1 MRSTDLAVPTT
12 EGEPSRGVPEPSVF
26 LDGGPVAAP
35 VVPVLE
41 LIARRTAA
49 DPHRTALVHGD
60 VRLSYG
66 ELAEAVAARAGVL
79 LAAGAGPGRLVAVCR
94 PRGVEAIV
102 SVLAA
107 LRSGAAYLPLDPNAP
122 LARNTAILADACDG
136 EPPHPDA
143 LRAGG
148 EAVLPGDTAG
158 AGTAYVIYT
167 SGSTGTPN
175 GVLVGHEA
183 LAHFVAGATE
193 RYGIGADDR
202 VLQFAPLHF
211 DASVEEIFVTLCAGG
226 TLVLRTDDMLDV
238 RGMLAGCAAHGV
250 TVLDLPTAYWHEL
263 AYAVAAGVAELPAA
277 LRTVIIGGEAALPER
292 VVRWRRAV
300 GSRVRLLNTYGP
312 TEATVVATVADL
324 TEGPADGTAEA
335 DGVPIGL
342 PLPGVRA
349 ALVEGELWLLGG
361 GLACGYLDRPELTA
375 RRFTLLGGEPAYR
388 TGDVV
393 RLGSDG
399 RLVHVSRV
407 DDEVKISGHRID
419 PAAVES
425 VLLGHP
431 DVRAAAVVAQES
443 PDGTKRLVAYVVAD
457 GRPTPVEIREALA
470 EQLPPP
476 AVPGVISLIE
486 SLPRTSTGK
495 IDRAML
501 RAMRPS
507 REQPVRPEEAPLPEH
522 EHPPAEDRV
531 PLSFAQRRL
540 WFLNRLEGPSAT
552 YNVPLVLR
560 LAGVPRRD
568 ALAAAVADVIERHE
582 VLRTVFPAV
591 DGEPYQWVLDRADG
605 AFAVVECAP
614 GTGDAAVAAFTGE
627 TFDVPADVPVRVRL
641 FVTGPDESVLVLL
654 LHHVAT
660 DGWSMGPLL
669 RDLTSAYT
677 ARSAGA
683 APEWQQ
689 LPVQYADYTLWQ
701 RDMLGDAD
709 DPADVMA
716 RQIDF
721 WRTALAGLPA
731 VLDLPA
737 DRPRPA
743 EPSYRGETVT
753 VRLGADTH
761 LRLRELAAEHGA
773 SLFMVL
779 RAALAAALSG
789 AGAGDDIAIGTPVA
803 GRPDEAL
810 HDLVGFFVNTLVLRT
825 DVSGDP
831 AFTELLDRVRE
842 SDLAAYAHDDL
853 PFDLLVEHL
862 NPVRSLSHHPFFQ
875 TMLTLQN
882 DADPAVPLG
891 DVPGMIEPA
900 GLETAKFDLSVSCV
914 ETLDGAGDA
923 AGIEVWFQ
931 YATDLFDA
939 PTATLLLGFF
949 TRALDAVAAD
959 PATRVSDAVALT
971 GTERRALAEQRERRE
986 RLAEERSP
994 DTGFAA
1000 ASGGT
1005 SRGGRSPR
1013 EEILCGLFAE
1023 VLGLPSAGT
1032 DDNFFDLGGHS
1043 LLGVRLVNR
1052 VRSVLG
1058 ADLGIRDLFLAP
1070 TVAGLDRRLD
1080 ELAGVGARPAP
1091 VPAER
1096 PERIPLSFAQRR
1108 LWFVN
1113 ELDGPSRSYNIP
1125 VVLRLDE
1132 PLEAAVL
1139 ADALA
1144 DVAERH
1150 EVLRTVYG
1158 AVDGEPYQRILADAR
1173 PSLEVVRTTDERLV
1187 SSIGD
1192 AVGYVFD
1199 LSAELPLRAWLLE
1212 LDESDAQ
1219 VLVVLVHHIAGDGW
1233 SMEPLL
1239 ADLSAAYTARL
1250 TQQAPEWRP
1259 LPVQYA
1265 DYALWQRDTMGDT
1278 ADSGSP
1284 LARQLGFWSATL
1296 EGLPPVLDLPAD
1308 RPRPAV
1314 ATHGG
1319 AVVPF
1324 AVDGATH
1331 QRLSRLAAAQG
1342 STLFMVLQ
1350 AALALALSRLGAG
1363 TDIPVGTV
1371 VAGREDE
1378 ALDDLV
1384 GFFVNTLVLRTD
1396 VSGNPAFTDLLTRVR
1411 DTDLA
1416 AYAHQGLPF
1425 EQLVEHLNPDRSTA
1439 HHPLVQVMLLLQNGV
1454 GTTGTAEGGAAETH
1468 SPLAGTDVAF
1478 DTGLTKF
1485 DLTLTVTEER
1495 DDDGTPRGLEGFV
1508 EYATDLFEPETAAL
1522 LSTRLSHLLGAVA
1535 ADPGRPVGD
1544 IDLLTADEHHLLVT
1558 EYNDTEGVPLPP
1570 ATVHELFEAQV
1581 RRTPGAVALVH
1592 DDGELTYTELDR
1604 RANLLAHRLIAAG
1617 TAPQGTVGVLM
1628 DHGPDLIVT
1637 LIAVLKTG
1645 AAYVPI
1651 DGRSPADRVRL
1662 VMAEVGA
1669 RLLLVGAATADSE
1682 VAVAERAA
1690 GTEVLR
1696 ADSPAPYGTPDTAPA
1711 VPTGQQALM
1720 YVMFTSGSTG
1730 RPKGVGVTHRNVAR
1744 LAVDRFWDH
1753 EVQRRVLVHSPYG
1766 FDAST
1771 YEIWVPLLAGGT
1783 LVTPGGDGA
1792 DVRSLSRAIERHG
1805 VTATFLT
1812 VGLFHLMAEE
1822 ALDTLALLREV
1833 GTGGDVVSAAAV
1845 RTVLEHCPDT
1855 AVTHVYGPTE
1865 TTFASHLHRY
1875 DRSGGLPETLS
1886 LGRPLDDT
1894 RAYVLDGRLHP
1905 VPLGT
1910 SGELYI
1916 AGDHV
1921 ARGYVGRPDLTADRF
1936 VTDPFGA
1943 DGGRMYRTGDLV
1955 AWTTGGELR
1964 FVGRA
1969 DNQVKIRGFRI
1980 EPGEVEAV
1988 IARDPSV
1995 GRVAVVVRDD
2005 APGGKRLVAY
2015 VVPRPGLSVDEAG
2028 LRAATARSLPGY
2040 LVPSAVVALD
2050 ALPITVNGKLDRRS
2064 LPAPEPR
2071 HSAPGRAPRTLRE
2084 EILCGLFAEVL
2095 GLGRVGVD
2103 ESFFDLGG
2111 HSLLATRL
2119 INRVRAA
2126 LGVEVAIRDLFQTPT
2141 VAGLAERVGGTSGTA
2156 VRAPLAPRARPERI
2170 PLSFAQRRLWFINE
2184 LDGPS
2189 QAYNIPV
2196 VLRLDEPLDAT
2207 ALAAALADVGARHE
2221 VLRTVY
2227 GAVDGEPYQRIL
2239 SDARPELR
2247 VIRVPRAELA
2257 ATVDAAAGHVF
2268 DLSAELP
2275 LRAALV
2281 ESAEDGENGENGND
2295 ENESDAGRFL
2305 VIVLHHIA
2313 GDGWSMGPLMA
2324 DLWTAYGARLAQQA
2338 PEWRP
2343 LPVQYADYALW
2354 QAGMMAEAP
2363 DTDGTEGP
2371 RERLLAYWSDAL
2383 DGAPPVLELPA
2394 DRPRPAVATHRGGS
2408 VPVTLDGTEHDALAR
2423 LAAENGTTLFMVL
2436 QAALALTLSRLGSGT
2451 DIPVGTVVAG
2461 RGDEALDDLV
2471 GFFVNTLVLRTDVA
2485 GNPTFTDLLTRVRDT
2500 DLAAYAHQDLPFE
2513 QLVEHLNPARSTAHH
2528 PLIQIM
2534 LLLQNA
2540 GRPAD
2545 GSPVPGATE
2554 VPFDT
2559 GLAKFDLTLS
2569 LTERHGADG
2578 DRRGLYGYLEYATD
2592 LFDARTA
2599 ALLATRLTHLL
2610 RAVAA
2615 DPGHPVDDIDL
2626 LTPEDHRLLLTEYN
2640 DTATTGPLPQDTV
2653 HELFEARARRT
2664 PDRIAVSHDDGDM
2677 TYAELDRRAN
2687 VLAHRLITA
2696 GTVPQGTVGVLMDH
2710 GPELIV
2716 ATLAVLKAGAAYV
2729 PVGSSLSAA
2738 RVRMIMEESGATV
2751 LLTGADLVDTE
2762 VAAAER
2768 AAGTVVLRADSPAP
2782 AGTPDTA
2789 PGVPTGQ
2796 QALMYVMFTSGSTGR
2811 PKAVGVTHR
2820 NVARLAADRC
2830 WDRETHRRM
2839 LVHSAFGFDASTY
2852 EIWVPLL
2859 AGTRLVIGTG
2869 DGTDLAALR
2878 RTVERHGV
2886 SAAYFTVGLF
2896 HLLAD
2901 EALDTLGLLRE
2912 VWTGGDVLS
2921 PDAVRRVLTHCP
2933 DTVLVHSYGPT
2944 EATFGTHHQRF
2955 GLGERELDLVH
2966 LGRPMDNTRAYV
2978 LDHRLRPVPRGGTG
2992 ELYLG
2997 GSHLARG
3004 YLGRPALTAERFVAD
3019 PFGAAGERLYRTG
3032 DLVSWTT
3039 GGQLRFVGR
3048 ADNQVKIRGF
3058 RIEPGEAEAAV
3069 ARHPSVGRAA
3079 VVVREDR
3086 PGEKRLVAYVVPRS
3100 SPVDEGAL
3108 RSWLAESLPEYLVPS
3123 AVVVL
3128 DSLPLTTNGKLDRAA
3143 LPAPVRDGAPSG
3155 RGPRNPREEV
3165 LCGLFA
3171 EILGVTGVGIDDNF
3185 FDLGGH
3191 SLLAVRLMSRVRSVL
3206 GVERSVRDLFRSPTV
3221 AGLLGDEPESDALGV
3236 LLPLRAEGGGRPLFC
3251 IHPGAGMGWAY
3262 AGLTRHLGDSQ
3273 PVYAL
3278 QTRALTRPDYRASSV
3293 EELAE
3298 DYLEQIR
3305 RVQPWGPYRLLGWSF
3320 GGVVAHAVATRLQ
3333 AAGEEVELLALMD
3346 AYPVPPEEAA
3356 DAMTDRETVEMLV
3369 GPAAE
3374 EAGRPD
3380 PLPDA
3385 FFDRFDT
3392 AAVVGVLRRRDPV
3405 LAGFA
3410 EAEVAALVGA
3420 AVNHAALMRA
3430 YRPGVFTGDP
3440 LLFTAAEGRGPDS
3453 PSAGLW
3459 DPYTDGETQRHDIN
3473 STHLRMTEP
3482 EPLAHIGRILRQRL
3496 SDPQVIDLGLNE
3508 TRN

>member
-1 MRSTDLAVPTT
+1 M
-12 EGEPSRGVPEPSVF
+12 
-26 LDGGPVAAP
+26 
-35 VVPVLE
+35 
-41 LIARRTAA
+41 
-49 DPHRTALVHGD
+49 
-60 VRLSYG
+60 
-66 ELAEAVAARAGVL
+66 
-79 LAAGAGPGRLVAVCR
+79 
-94 PRGVEAIV
+94 
-102 SVLAA
+102 
-107 LRSGAAYLPLDPNAP
+107 
-122 LARNTAILADACDG
+122 
-136 EPPHPDA
+136 
-143 LRAGG
+143 
-148 EAVLPGDTAG
+148 
-158 AGTAYVIYT
+158 
-167 SGSTGTPN
+167 
-175 GVLVGHEA
+175 
-183 LAHFVAGATE
+183 
-193 RYGIGADDR
+193 
-202 VLQFAPLHF
+202 
-211 DASVEEIFVTLCAGG
+211 
-226 TLVLRTDDMLDV
+226 
-238 RGMLAGCAAHGV
+238 
-250 TVLDLPTAYWHEL
+250 
-263 AYAVAAGVAELPAA
+263 
-277 LRTVIIGGEAALPER
+277 
-292 VVRWRRAV
+292 
-300 GSRVRLLNTYGP
+300 
-312 TEATVVATVADL
+312 
-324 TEGPADGTAEA
+324 
-335 DGVPIGL
+335 
-342 PLPGVRA
+342 
-349 ALVEGELWLLGG
+349 
-361 GLACGYLDRPELTA
+361 
-375 RRFTLLGGEPAYR
+375 
-388 TGDVV
+388 
-393 RLGSDG
+393 
-399 RLVHVSRV
+399 
-407 DDEVKISGHRID
+407 
-419 PAAVES
+419 
-425 VLLGHP
+425 
-431 DVRAAAVVAQES
+431 
-443 PDGTKRLVAYVVAD
+443 
-457 GRPTPVEIREALA
+457 
-470 EQLPPP
+470 
-476 AVPGVISLIE
+476 
-486 SLPRTSTGK
+486 
-495 IDRAML
+495 
-501 RAMRPS
+501 
-507 REQPVRPEEAPLPEH
+507 
-522 EHPPAEDRV
+522 
-531 PLSFAQRRL
+531 
-540 WFLNRLEGPSAT
+540 
-552 YNVPLVLR
+552 
-560 LAGVPRRD
+560 
-568 ALAAAVADVIERHE
+568 
-582 VLRTVFPAV
+582 
-591 DGEPYQWVLDRADG
+591 
-605 AFAVVECAP
+605 
-614 GTGDAAVAAFTGE
+614 
-627 TFDVPADVPVRVRL
+627 
-641 FVTGPDESVLVLL
+641 
-654 LHHVAT
+654 
-660 DGWSMGPLL
+660 
-669 RDLTSAYT
+669 
-677 ARSAGA
+677 
-683 APEWQQ
+683 
-689 LPVQYADYTLWQ
+689 
-701 RDMLGDAD
+701 
-709 DPADVMA
+709 
-716 RQIDF
+716 
-721 WRTALAGLPA
+721 
-731 VLDLPA
+731 
-737 DRPRPA
+737 
-743 EPSYRGETVT
+743 
-753 VRLGADTH
+753 
-761 LRLRELAAEHGA
+761 
-773 SLFMVL
+773 
-779 RAALAAALSG
+779 
-789 AGAGDDIAIGTPVA
+789 
-803 GRPDEAL
+803 
-810 HDLVGFFVNTLVLRT
+810 
-825 DVSGDP
+825 
-831 AFTELLDRVRE
+831 
-842 SDLAAYAHDDL
+842 
-853 PFDLLVEHL
+853 
-862 NPVRSLSHHPFFQ
+862 
-875 TMLTLQN
+875 
-882 DADPAVPLG
+882 
-891 DVPGMIEPA
+891 
-900 GLETAKFDLSVSCV
+900 
-914 ETLDGAGDA
+914 
-923 AGIEVWFQ
+923 
-931 YATDLFDA
+931 
-939 PTATLLLGFF
+939 
-949 TRALDAVAAD
+949 
-959 PATRVSDAVALT
+959 
-971 GTERRALAEQRERRE
+971 
-986 RLAEERSP
+986 
-994 DTGFAA
+994 
-1000 ASGGT
+1000 
-1005 SRGGRSPR
+1005 
-1013 EEILCGLFAE
+1013 
-1023 VLGLPSAGT
+1023 
-1032 DDNFFDLGGHS
+1032 
-1043 LLGVRLVNR
+1043 
-1052 VRSVLG
+1052 
-1058 ADLGIRDLFLAP
+1058 
-1070 TVAGLDRRLD
+1070 
-1080 ELAGVGARPAP
+1080 
-1091 VPAER
+1091 
-1096 PERIPLSFAQRR
+1096 
-1108 LWFVN
+1108 
-1113 ELDGPSRSYNIP
+1113 
-1125 VVLRLDE
+1125 
-1132 PLEAAVL
+1132 
-1139 ADALA
+1139 
-1144 DVAERH
+1144 
-1150 EVLRTVYG
+1150 
-1158 AVDGEPYQRILADAR
+1158 
-1173 PSLEVVRTTDERLV
+1173 
-1187 SSIGD
+1187 
-1192 AVGYVFD
+1192 
-1199 LSAELPLRAWLLE
+1199 
-1212 LDESDAQ
+1212 
-1219 VLVVLVHHIAGDGW
+1219 
-1233 SMEPLL
+1233 
-1239 ADLSAAYTARL
+1239 
-1250 TQQAPEWRP
+1250 
-1259 LPVQYA
+1259 
-1265 DYALWQRDTMGDT
+1265 
-1278 ADSGSP
+1278 
-1284 LARQLGFWSATL
+1284 
-1296 EGLPPVLDLPAD
+1296 
-1308 RPRPAV
+1308 
-1314 ATHGG
+1314 
-1319 AVVPF
+1319 
-1324 AVDGATH
+1324 
-1331 QRLSRLAAAQG
+1331 
-1342 STLFMVLQ
+1342 
-1350 AALALALSRLGAG
+1350 
-1363 TDIPVGTV
+1363 
-1371 VAGREDE
+1371 
-1378 ALDDLV
+1378 
-1384 GFFVNTLVLRTD
+1384 
-1396 VSGNPAFTDLLTRVR
+1396 
-1411 DTDLA
+1411 
-1416 AYAHQGLPF
+1416 
-1425 EQLVEHLNPDRSTA
+1425 
-1439 HHPLVQVMLLLQNGV
+1439 
-1454 GTTGTAEGGAAETH
+1454 
-1468 SPLAGTDVAF
+1468 
-1478 DTGLTKF
+1478 
-1485 DLTLTVTEER
+1485 
-1495 DDDGTPRGLEGFV
+1495 
-1508 EYATDLFEPETAAL
+1508 
-1522 LSTRLSHLLGAVA
+1522 
-1535 ADPGRPVGD
+1535 
-1544 IDLLTADEHHLLVT
+1544 
-1558 EYNDTEGVPLPP
+1558 
-1570 ATVHELFEAQV
+1570 
-1581 RRTPGAVALVH
+1581 
-1592 DDGELTYTELDR
+1592 
-1604 RANLLAHRLIAAG
+1604 
-1617 TAPQGTVGVLM
+1617 
-1628 DHGPDLIVT
+1628 
-1637 LIAVLKTG
+1637 
-1645 AAYVPI
+1645 
-1651 DGRSPADRVRL
+1651 
-1662 VMAEVGA
+1662 
-1669 RLLLVGAATADSE
+1669 
-1682 VAVAERAA
+1682 
-1690 GTEVLR
+1690 R

-1753 EVQRRVLVHSPYG
+1753 NVQRRVLVHSPYG

-1845 RTVLEHCPDT
+1845 RAVLEHCPDT

-2050 ALPITVNGKLDRRS
+2050 ALPMTVNGKLDRRA
-2064 LPAPEPR
+2064 LPAPETR

-2126 LGVEVAIRDLFQTPT
+2126 LGVEVAIRDLFQAPT
-2141 VAGLAERVGGTSGTA
+2141 VAGLAERVEGTSGTA

-2207 ALAAALADVGARHE
+2207 ALAAAMADVGARHE

-2239 SDARPELR
+2239 PDARPELR

-2281 ESAEDGENGENGND
+2281 ESAEDGENGENGDD
-2295 ENESDAGRFL
+2295 ENENNAGRFL

-2324 DLWTAYGARLAQQA
+2324 DLWTAYGARLTQQA
-2338 PEWRP
+2338 PEWRT

-2354 QAGMMAEAP
+2354 QAEMMAEAP
-2363 DTDGTEGP
+2363 TADSPEGP

-2471 GFFVNTLVLRTDVA
+2471 GFFVNTLVLRTDVS

-2545 GSPVPGATE
+2545 GGSVPGATE
-2554 VPFDT
+2554 VPFDI

-2615 DPGHPVDDIDL
+2615 DPGRPVDDIDL

-2640 DTATTGPLPQDTV
+2640 DTATTGPLPQGTV

-2687 VLAHRLITA
+2687 LLAHRLIAA
-2696 GTVPQGTVGVLMDH
+2696 GTAPQGTVGVLMDH

-2751 LLTGADLVDTE
+2751 LLADADLVDTE

-2869 DGTDLAALR
+2869 DGTDLPALR

-3004 YLGRPALTAERFVAD
+3004 YLGRSALTAERFVAD
-3019 PFGAAGERLYRTG
+3019 PLGAAGERLYRTG

-3385 FFDRFDT
+3385 FFNRFDT

>member
-12 EGEPSRGVPEPSVF
+12 EAEPSRGVPEPSVF

-41 LIARRTAA
+41 LIALRTAA

-66 ELAEAVAARAGVL
+66 ELAEAVAARAGL
-79 LAAGAGPGRLVAVCR
+79 LRAAGAGPGRLVAVCR

-107 LRSGAAYLPLDPNAP
+107 LRSGAAYLPLDPDAP
-122 LARNTAILADACDG
+122 LARNTAILTDACDG
-136 EPPHPDA
+136 EPPHPDR
-143 LRAGG
+143 LRAEG
-148 EAVLPGDTAG
+148 EAVLPGDAAG

-175 GVLVGHEA
+175 GVLVGQEA

-226 TLVLRTDDMLDV
+226 SLVLRTDDMLDV

-263 AYAVAAGVAELPAA
+263 AYAVAAGVAELPGA

-361 GLACGYLDRPELTA
+361 GLARGYLDRPELTA
-375 RRFTLLGGEPAYR
+375 RRFTRLGGEPAYR

-507 REQPVRPEEAPLPEH
+507 REQPVRPEEASLPEH

-614 GTGDAAVAAFTGE
+614 GTGEAAVAAFTGE

-683 APEWQQ
+683 APEWEQ

-831 AFTELLDRVRE
+831 AFAELIDRVRE

-882 DADPAVPLG
+882 DADPAIPLG
-891 DVPGMIEPA
+891 DVPGTIEPA

-939 PTATLLLGFF
+939 PTATSLLDFF

-971 GTERRALAEQRERRE
+971 DTERRALAEQRERRE
-986 RLAEERSP
+986 RLTEERSL

-1000 ASGGT
+1000 ASGGA

-1058 ADLGIRDLFLAP
+1058 VDLGIRDLFLAP

-1080 ELAGVGARPAP
+1080 ELAGVGTRPAP

-1132 PLEAAVL
+1132 PLEADVL

-1158 AVDGEPYQRILADAR
+1158 AADGEPYQRILADVR

-1199 LSAELPLRAWLLE
+1199 LSTELPLRAWLLE
-1212 LDESDAQ
+1212 LDESGAQ

-1233 SMEPLL
+1233 SLEPLL

-1250 TQQAPEWRP
+1250 TQQTPEWRP

-1265 DYALWQRDTMGDT
+1265 DYALWQRDTMGDA
-1278 ADSGSP
+1278 ADTGSP
-1284 LARQLGFWSATL
+1284 LARQLGFWSAAL

-1396 VSGNPAFTDLLTRVR
+1396 VSGNPAFTDLLARVR

-1454 GTTGTAEGGAAETH
+1454 GATGAAEGDAAETR

-1508 EYATDLFEPETAAL
+1508 EYATDLFEPGTAAL

-1535 ADPGRPVGD
+1535 ADPGRPVDD
-1544 IDLLTADEHHLLVT
+1544 IDLLTADEHRLLVT

-1617 TAPQGTVGVLM
+1617 TAPQGTVAVLM
-1628 DHGPDLIVT
+1628 DHGPDLIVA
-1637 LIAVLKTG
+1637 LLAALKTG

-1669 RLLLVGAATADSE
+1669 RLLLVGAATAESE

-1822 ALDTLALLREV
+1822 APDTLALLREV

-1886 LGRPLDDT
+1886 LGRPLDNT
-1894 RAYVLDGRLHP
+1894 RVYVLDSRLHP

-1936 VTDPFGA
+1936 VTDPFGE

-1988 IARDPSV
+1988 LARDPSV

-2040 LVPSAVVALD
+2040 LVPSAVVTLD
-2050 ALPITVNGKLDRRS
+2050 ALPMTVNGKLDRRA

-2126 LGVEVAIRDLFQTPT
+2126 LGVEVAIRDLFQAPT
-2141 VAGLAERVGGTSGTA
+2141 VAGLAERVDATVGVP

-2239 SDARPELR
+2239 PDAHPELR

-2281 ESAEDGENGENGND
+2281 ESAGDDEHGDN
-2295 ENESDAGRFL
+2295 ENENDAGRFL

-2338 PEWRP
+2338 PQWRP

-2354 QAGMMAEAP
+2354 QADMMGEAP
-2363 DTDGTEGP
+2363 DTDGPEGP

-2394 DRPRPAVATHRGGS
+2394 DRPRPAVATHRGAS
-2408 VPVTLDGTEHDALAR
+2408 VPVTLDGPEHDALAR
-2423 LAAENGTTLFMVL
+2423 LAAENGTTLFMVV
-2436 QAALALTLSRLGSGT
+2436 QAALALTLSRLGAGT

-2471 GFFVNTLVLRTDVA
+2471 GFFVNTLVLRTDVS

-2540 GRPAD
+2540 GQPAD
-2545 GSPVPGATE
+2545 GGPVPGATE
-2554 VPFDT
+2554 VAFDT

-2569 LTERHGADG
+2569 LTERHDADG

-2599 ALLATRLTHLL
+2599 ALLSTRLTHLL

-2615 DPGHPVDDIDL
+2615 DPGRPVDDIDL
-2626 LTPEDHRLLLTEYN
+2626 LTAEDHRLLLTEYN
-2640 DTATTGPLPQDTV
+2640 DTATTGPLPQGTV

-2664 PDRIAVSHDDGDM
+2664 PGRIAVSHDDGDM

-2687 VLAHRLITA
+2687 LLAHRLIAA
-2696 GTVPQGTVGVLMDH
+2696 GTAPQGTVGVLMDH

-2751 LLTGADLVDTE
+2751 LLTDADLVDAE
-2762 VAAAER
+2762 VAAGES

-2789 PGVPTGQ
+2789 PTVPTGQ

-2869 DGTDLAALR
+2869 DGTDLPALR

-2955 GLGERELDLVH
+2955 GLDERELDLVH

-3004 YLGRPALTAERFVAD
+3004 YLRRPALTAERFVAD

-3086 PGEKRLVAYVVPRS
+3086 PGDKRLVAYVVPRS

-3108 RSWLAESLPEYLVPS
+3108 RSWLAEGLPEYLVPS

-3221 AGLLGDEPESDALGV
+3221 AGLLGDETESDALGV

-3251 IHPGAGMGWAY
+3251 VHPGAGMGWAY

-3333 AAGEEVELLALMD
+3333 AAGEEVELLALLD

-3356 DAMTDRETVEMLV
+3356 DPMTDRETVEMLV

-3385 FFDRFDT
+3385 FFNRFDT

-3453 PSAGLW
+3453 PSAVLW

>member
-1 MRSTDLAVPTT
+1 MRSTDLPVLTAGADPNP
-12 EGEPSRGVPEPSVF
+12 EVPEPSVL
-26 LDGGPVAAP
+26 LDGGVPAAP

-49 DPHRTALVHGD
+49 DPGRTALVHGD
-60 VRLSYG
+60 VRLTYG
-66 ELAEAVAARAGVL
+66 ELAEAVAARAGL
-79 LAAGAGPGRLVAVCR
+79 LQDAGAGPGRLVAVCR
-94 PRGVEAIV
+94 PRGIDAIV
-102 SVLAA
+102 GVLAA
-107 LRSGAAYLPLDPNAP
+107 LRSGAAYLPLDPDAP

-143 LRAGG
+143 LRADG
-148 EAVLPGDTAG
+148 EAVLPGEA
-158 AGTAYVIYT
+158 AGTGIAYVIYT

-211 DASVEEIFVTLCAGG
+211 DASVEEVFVTLCAGG
-226 TLVLRTDDMLDV
+226 TLVLRTDGMLDV
-238 RGMLAGCAAHGV
+238 PGMLAGCVAHGV

-292 VVRWRRAV
+292 VARWRRAV

-324 TEGPADGTAEA
+324 TEGPADGTAET

-349 ALVEGELWLLGG
+349 ALVDGELWLLGG
-361 GLACGYLDRPELTA
+361 GLARGYLDRPELTA
-375 RRFTLLGGEPAYR
+375 RRFTRLAGESAYR

-399 RLVHVSRV
+399 QLVHVARV

-443 PDGTKRLVAYVVAD
+443 ADGTKRLVAYVVAD
-457 GRPTPVEIREALA
+457 GDLSPAEVRATLA
-470 EQLPPP
+470 ERLPPP

-495 IDRAML
+495 IDRSLL

-507 REQPVRPEEAPLPEH
+507 REQVVRPEATAPPEH
-522 EHPPAEDRV
+522 GHPPVEDRV

-560 LAGVPRRD
+560 LDGVPDRE
-568 ALAAAVADVIERHE
+568 ALAAAVADVVERHE

-591 DGEPYQWVLDRADG
+591 DGEPYQWVRDDVADV
-605 AFAVVECAP
+605 FAVVACAP
-614 GTGDAAVAAFTGE
+614 GAGDAAVEAFTGE
-627 TFDVPADVPVRVRL
+627 AFDVPADVPVRVRL
-641 FVTGPDESVLVLL
+641 FVTGPDTSVLVLL
-654 LHHVAT
+654 IHHVAT

-669 RDLTSAYT
+669 RDLTAAYA
-677 ARSAGA
+677 ARCAGV
-683 APEWQQ
+683 APEWEP

-709 DPADVMA
+709 DPASVMA
-716 RQIDF
+716 RQIGF
-721 WRTALAGLPA
+721 WRTALAGLPG

-753 VRLGADTH
+753 VRLGAGTH
-761 LRLRELAAEHGA
+761 RRLRELATGQGA

-810 HDLVGFFVNTLVLRT
+810 HELVGFFVNTLVLRT

-831 AFTELLDRVRE
+831 AFAELLDRVRE

-862 NPVRSLSHHPFFQ
+862 NPARSLAYHPFFQ

-882 DADPAVPLG
+882 DADPGIPLG
-891 DVPGMIEPA
+891 DVPGAIEPA

-914 ETLDGAGDA
+914 ETVDGADDA

-939 PTATLLLGFF
+939 STATLLLDFF
-949 TRALDAVAAD
+949 TRALDAVATD
-959 PATRVSDAVALT
+959 PAVRVTDAVALT
-971 GTERRALAEQRERRE
+971 DEERAALAERRARVADERGR
-986 RLAEERSP
+986 AG
-994 DTGFAA
+994 GFAA
-1000 ASGGT
+1000 VTGGA
-1005 SRGGRSPR
+1005 SRGGLSPR
-1013 EEILCGLFAE
+1013 AEILRGLFAE
-1023 VLGLPSAGT
+1023 VLGLPSAGA

-1070 TVAGLDRRLD
+1070 TVRGLDRRLD
-1080 ELAGVGARPAP
+1080 ELAGAGGRPAP
-1091 VPAER
+1091 VPVER
-1096 PERIPLSFAQRR
+1096 PERIPLSYAQRR

-1125 VVLRLDE
+1125 VVLKLDV
-1132 PLEAAVL
+1132 PLDADVL
-1139 ADALA
+1139 AEALA

-1158 AVDGEPYQRILADAR
+1158 AVDGEPHQRVLTGAR
-1173 PSLEVVRTTDERLV
+1173 PELTVVRTTEKSLAA
-1187 SSIGD
+1187 SID
-1192 AVGYVFD
+1192 AAVGYVFD
-1199 LSAELPLRAWLLE
+1199 LSGELPLRAWLLE
-1212 LDESDAQ
+1212 SADPHGAQ

-1239 ADLSAAYTARL
+1239 ADLSAAYGTRAAGA
-1250 TQQAPEWRP
+1250 APEWEP

-1265 DYALWQRDTMGDT
+1265 DYALWQRDTMGD
-1278 ADSGSP
+1278 AGDPESP
-1284 LARQLGFWSATL
+1284 LARQLGFWTKEL
-1296 EGLPPVLDLPAD
+1296 DGLPPVLDLPAD

-1324 AVDGATH
+1324 AVDGPTH
-1331 QRLSRLAAAQG
+1331 QRLARLAAAQG

-1350 AALALALSRLGAG
+1350 SALALALSRLGAG
-1363 TDIPVGTV
+1363 TDVPVGTV
-1371 VAGREDE
+1371 VAGRGDE

-1396 VSGNPAFTDLLTRVR
+1396 VSGNPAFTDLVARVR

-1416 AYAHQGLPF
+1416 AYAHQDLPF

-1439 HHPLVQVMLLLQNGV
+1439 HHPLVQVMLLLQNG
-1454 GTTGTAEGGAAETH
+1454 AGAAGAAGDG
-1468 SPLAGTDVAF
+1468 SPLAGSDVAF

-1485 DLTLTVTEER
+1485 DLTLTVTERR

-1508 EYATDLFEPETAAL
+1508 EYATDLFDAETAVL
-1522 LSTRLSHLLGAVA
+1522 LSTRLAHLLRAVA
-1535 ADPGRPVGD
+1535 ADPARPVGD
-1544 IDLLTADEHHLLVT
+1544 IDLLTAGEHRRLVT
-1558 EYNDTEGVPLPP
+1558 EYNDTEGVPLPGG
-1570 ATVHELFEAQV
+1570 TVHELFEA
-1581 RRTPGAVALVH
+1581 RARHTPDAVALVH
-1592 DDGELTYTELDR
+1592 DDGELTYAALDR

-1617 TAPQGTVGVLM
+1617 TVPQGSVAVLM
-1628 DHGPDLIVT
+1628 DHGPDLIVA
-1637 LIAVLKTG
+1637 LLAVLKTG
-1645 AAYVPI
+1645 AAYVPV

-1669 RLLLVGAATADSE
+1669 RLMLVGATTADGE
-1682 VAVAERAA
+1682 VAAAERVA
-1690 GTEVLR
+1690 GTEILR
-1696 ADSPAPYGTPDTAPA
+1696 ADGPAPSGTPDTSPA

-1730 RPKGVGVTHRNVAR
+1730 RPKGVGVTHRNVVR

-1783 LVTPGGDGA
+1783 LVTTGGDGA
-1792 DVRSLSRAIERHG
+1792 DVRSLSRAIERHR

-1865 TTFASHLHRY
+1865 TTFASHLLKY
-1875 DRSGGLPETLS
+1875 ERSGGLPETLS
-1886 LGRPLDDT
+1886 LGRPLDST

-1921 ARGYVGRPDLTADRF
+1921 ARGYIGRPELTADRF
-1936 VTDPFGA
+1936 VPDPFGA

-1988 IARDPSV
+1988 VARDPSV

-2005 APGGKRLVAY
+2005 GPGGKRLVAY
-2015 VVPRPGLSVDEAG
+2015 VVPRPGRTVDEAG

-2050 ALPITVNGKLDRRS
+2050 ALPMTVNGKLDRKA
-2064 LPAPEPR
+2064 LPAPDAR
-2071 HSAPGRAPRTLRE
+2071 GSAPGRAPRTLRE

-2095 GLGRVGVD
+2095 GLGRAGVD

-2126 LGVEVAIRDLFQTPT
+2126 LGAEVAIRDLFQAPTP
-2141 VAGLAERVGGTSGTA
+2141 AGLAERIDATA
-2156 VRAPLAPRARPERI
+2156 GVPVRAPLVPRARPERV
-2170 PLSFAQRRLWFINE
+2170 PLSFAQRRLWFIDE

-2196 VLRLDEPLDAT
+2196 VLRLDEPLDAA
-2207 ALAAALADVGARHE
+2207 ALASALADVGERHE

-2227 GAVDGEPYQRIL
+2227 GAVDGEPYQRVL
-2239 SDARPELR
+2239 PGARPELR
-2247 VIRVPRAELA
+2247 VIRVSRAELA

-2281 ESAEDGENGENGND
+2281 ECDEEHGE
-2295 ENESDAGRFL
+2295 DAGRFL
-2305 VIVLHHIA
+2305 VLVLHHIA

-2324 DLWTAYGARLAQQA
+2324 DLWTAYAARLAQHA

-2354 QAGMMAEAP
+2354 QRDMLGGAE
-2363 DTDGTEGP
+2363 GTEGSEGP
-2371 RERLLAYWSDAL
+2371 EGSLLAYWGEAL
-2383 DGAPPVLELPA
+2383 DGAPPVLELPT
-2394 DRPRPAVATHRGGS
+2394 DRPRPAVATHGGAS
-2408 VPVTLDGTEHDALAR
+2408 VPLVLDAAEHARLTR
-2423 LAAENGTTLFMVL
+2423 LAAGHGATLFMVL
-2436 QAALALTLSRLGSGT
+2436 QTAFALALARLGAGT
-2451 DIPVGTVVAG
+2451 DVPVGTVVAG

-2471 GFFVNTLVLRTDVA
+2471 GFFVNTLVLRTDVS
-2485 GNPTFTDLLTRVRDT
+2485 GNPAFTDLLTRVRDT

-2513 QLVEHLNPARSTAHH
+2513 RLVEHLNPARSTAHH

-2534 LLLQNA
+2534 LLLQNSGRQA
-2540 GRPAD
+2540 GGGPA
-2545 GSPVPGATE
+2545 PAATE
-2554 VPFDT
+2554 IPYDT

-2569 LTERHGADG
+2569 LTERHDADG
-2578 DRRGLYGYLEYATD
+2578 APQGMHGYLEYATD
-2592 LFDARTA
+2592 LFDAGTA
-2599 ALLATRLTHLL
+2599 ELISVRLTQVL
-2610 RAVAA
+2610 RAVTA
-2615 DPGHPVDDIDL
+2615 DPGCPVDDIDL
-2626 LTPEDHRLLLTEYN
+2626 LTAEEHRRLVLDYN
-2640 DTATTGPLPQDTV
+2640 DTAPTGPLPGGTV
-2653 HELFEARARRT
+2653 HELFAAQARRT
-2664 PDRIAVSHDDGDM
+2664 PDAVAVSHDAGEL
-2677 TYAELDRRAN
+2677 TYAALDRRAN
-2687 VLAHRLITA
+2687 LLAHRLIAA
-2696 GTVPQGTVGVLMDH
+2696 GTVPGGTVGVLMDH
-2710 GPELIV
+2710 GPDLIV

-2729 PVGSSLSAA
+2729 PVGTALSAA
-2738 RVRMIMEESGATV
+2738 RVRVIMEDSGATV
-2751 LLTGADLVDTE
+2751 LVTDAGRAAGGIADG
-2762 VAAAER
+2762 ER
-2768 AAGTVVLRADSPAP
+2768 AGGTVVLRAGSPAP

-2789 PGVPTGQ
+2789 PVVPTGEQ
-2796 QALMYVMFTSGSTGR
+2796 DLMYVMFTSGSTGR

-2859 AGTRLVIGTG
+2859 AGTRLVVGSG
-2869 DGTDLAALR
+2869 DATDLPALR

-2886 SAAYFTVGLF
+2886 TAAYFTVGLF
-2896 HLLAD
+2896 HLMAD
-2901 EALDTLGLLRE
+2901 EAVDTLGLLRE

-2944 EATFGTHHQRF
+2944 EATFGTHYQRF
-2955 GLGERELDLVH
+2955 GPDGRGPAEEAVPVR
-2966 LGRPMDNTRAYV
+2966 LGRPMDDTRAYV

-3004 YLGRPALTAERFVAD
+3004 YLGRAGLTAERFVAD

-3039 GGQLRFVGR
+3039 DGQLRFVGR
-3048 ADNQVKIRGF
+3048 ADDQVKIRGF

-3086 PGEKRLVAYVVPRS
+3086 PGDKRLVAYVVPRS
-3100 SPVDEGAL
+3100 APVDTAAL
-3108 RSWLAESLPEYLVPS
+3108 RSWLAETLPEYLVPS

-3128 DSLPLTTNGKLDRAA
+3128 GSLPLTVNGKLDRAA
-3143 LPAPVRDGAPSG
+3143 LPAPAHDGAPAG

-3171 EILGVTGVGIDDNF
+3171 EVLGVAGVGIDDNF
-3185 FDLGGH
+3185 FDRGGH

-3236 LLPLRAEGGGRPLFC
+3236 LLPLRAEGGRRPLFC
-3251 IHPGAGMGWAY
+3251 VHPGAGMGWAY

-3346 AYPVPPEEAA
+3346 AYPVPPGEAA
-3356 DAMTDRETVEMLV
+3356 EPMTDRETVEMLV
-3369 GPAAE
+3369 GPAGE

-3385 FFDRFDT
+3385 FFTRFDT
-3392 AAVVGVLRRRDPV
+3392 AAVVEVLRRRDPV

-3420 AVNHAALMRA
+3420 AVNHALLMRA
-3430 YRPGVFTGDP
+3430 YRPRVFTGDP
-3440 LLFTAAEGRGPDS
+3440 LFFTAAGGRGPDS
-3453 PSAGLW
+3453 PSADLW
-3459 DPYTDGETQRHDIN
+3459 NPYTDGETERHDID

-3482 EPLAHIGRILRQRL
+3482 EPLAHIGRILRRRL